1 MTTAIQTTTWLSDI
15 ASLPTTADWQRRLI
29 TQIQT
34 LGMPHKKQ
42 EVWRYAPLDLLF
54 EKIATPSLGSVKTA
68 ANAEDMA
75 PFQEVETNVF
85 VPATVLA
92 PSSFQ
97 RLKATSKRTGKPFET
112 NISFAF
118 ENGWQQHHVVLNTEA
133 GADAVLK
140 IDLSATDGAGHVL
153 VHLTLAQGA
162 NVRVE
167 IIGQGLGAP
176 VMVTLRAV
184 QGNNGNLKVVSYIQ
198 DSPWFMLDLGDAING
213 TESDMTLAALSLV
226 RENQYAGVM
235 TNIRHNIGH
244 STSKQLVKAVL
255 YDTAVTEYN
264 GAVFVATD
272 AQKTDS
278 KQSNP
283 NLVLSDTA
291 RALSR
296 PQLRIYADDVK
307 CAHGATMGQLDPEPL
322 FYLASRGFSHQE
334 CISIVLAGFTEEVLD
349 QMSDPTL
356 RKKLLADAIRFL
368 RT

>member
-1 MTTAIQTTTWLSDI
+1 MTTAIQPLTWLSDI
-15 ASLPTTADWQRRLI
+15 SAIPHTADWQRRLAG
-29 TQIQT
+29 QIQT

-54 EKIATPSLGSVKTA
+54 EKIATPNLGHLTSA
-68 ANAEDMA
+68 ATAEDMA

-97 RLKATSKRTGKPFET
+97 RLNGNKET
-112 NISFAF
+112 DINFAF
-118 ENGWQQHHVVLNTEA
+118 DHGWQQHHVVFTTKA
-133 GADAVLK
+133 DTDAVLK
-140 IDLSATDGAGHVL
+140 INLAATNGAGHVL
-153 VHLTLAQGA
+153 VHLTVADTAKVQIDI
-162 NVRVE
+162 V
-167 IIGQGLGAP
+167 GQALGAP
-176 VMVTLRAV
+176 VMVTIRAV
-184 QGNNGNLKVVSYIQ
+184 QGNNSNLNVVSYVQ
-198 DSPWFMLDLGDAING
+198 DSPWFMLDFGDAING
-213 TESDMTLAALSLV
+213 IESDATLNALSLV
-226 RENQYAGVM
+226 RGNQYAGVM

-244 STSKQLVKAVL
+244 STSNQLVKAVL

-334 CISIVLAGFTEEVLD
+334 CISIVLAGFAEEVLD
-349 QMSDPTL
+349 QMSDPA
-356 RKKLLADAIRFL
+356 KQKSLLADAIRFL
-368 RT
+368 RA